1 MIKIII
7 YLILTVGG
15 LTLFKLGSG
24 GTNIS
29 ITAQYIN
36 IALSSISIAGI
47 VCYLG
52 SFLLWLNI
60 VSTSQISLVFPIVT
74 GIVTVLTFISGV
86 VIFNEHVSAGKI
98 MGLLVIIAGIVIMNI
113 YK

>member
-7 YLILTVGG
+7 YLILTIGG
-15 LTLFKLGSG
+15 VTLFKLGSG
-24 GTNIS
+24 GISIS

-36 IALSSISIAGI
+36 VALSSISILGI

-52 SFLLWLNI
+52 SFLLWLKI
-60 VSTSQISLVFPIVT
+60 ISTSEISLVFPIVT
-74 GIVTVLTFISGV
+74 GIVTVLTFLSGV
-86 VIFNEHVSAGKI
+86 IIFNEHISSGKI
-98 MGLLVIIAGIVIMNI
+98 VGLLVIIAGIVIMNI